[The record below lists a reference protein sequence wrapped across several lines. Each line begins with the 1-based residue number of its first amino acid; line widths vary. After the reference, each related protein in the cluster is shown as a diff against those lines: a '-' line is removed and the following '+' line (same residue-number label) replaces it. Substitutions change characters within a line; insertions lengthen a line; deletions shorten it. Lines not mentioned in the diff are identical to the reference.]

1 MVRKGLHLCEQS
13 VLLLFVK
20 DRYLLLLLWKCITTL
35 TYQTWPS
42 IQDFCPAEKPSL
54 CSSVFVGI
62 ELNQWQIVSTTAL
75 HVCPNTYFHESFAR
89 LQRSAAKRVRP
100 PAPTL
105 LMSFVAQSG
114 VTNGRWRGN
123 FNVQYPQF
131 WISLS
136 ATPTGATDAAFS
148 KPLCSGV
155 GFVIGFMLPICYE
168 HFLEGHQCTTPLTKS
183 LRGGSASWR
192 GWLRK
197 ATTTTPHIL
206 LPYPFVISGYF
217 SLEKKGANFL
227 LSPSV
232 CYLAYVSMLARL
244 SY

>member
-1 MVRKGLHLCEQS
+1 MVNQKINEDITQ
-13 VLLLFVK
+13 LLILPFSTK
-20 DRYLLLLLWKCITTL
+20 MQGRYSIDGCI
-35 TYQTWPS
+35 
-42 IQDFCPAEKPSL
+42 I
-54 CSSVFVGI
+54 
-62 ELNQWQIVSTTAL
+62 
-75 HVCPNTYFHESFAR
+75 
-89 LQRSAAKRVRP
+89 
-100 PAPTL
+100 
-105 LMSFVAQSG
+105 
-114 VTNGRWRGN
+114 GRWRGN

-227 LSPSV
+227 ISARANCLALSRYEEKSYFLHGAQIVPRAQQPGNGAIGPLPNQSV
-232 CYLAYVSMLARL
+232 SREKRCTMKNRKN
-244 SY
+244 